1 MIPRRTPKR
10 ARQEREYAK
19 LRAEYLERH
28 WVCQAKL
35 SACTGYATE
44 IHHKAGRIGERL
56 TNTEHFCPICRNCHD
71 YVTNRMSAAEA
82 RERGLKV

>member
-1 MIPRRTPKR
+1 MNRRTPKR

-19 LRAEYLERH
+19 LRVGYL
-28 WVCQAKL
+28 QAHPMCEAGL
-35 SACTGYATE
+35 AVCTGQATE
-44 IHHKAGRIGERL
+44 IHHKAGRIGDLL

>member
-1 MIPRRTPKR
+1 MNRRTPKR

-19 LRAEYLERH
+19 LRVGYLERH
-28 WVCQAKL
+28 CLCQAKL
-35 SACTGYATE
+35 SVCTGYATE
-44 IHHKAGRIGERL
+44 IHHKAGRIGELL

>member
-1 MIPRRTPKR
+1 MNRRTPKR

-19 LRAEYLERH
+19 LRVEYLQSH
-28 WVCQAKL
+28 
-35 SACTGYATE
+35 SACEARLPVCTGLATE
-44 IHHKAGRIGERL
+44 IHHKAGRIGELL

-71 YVTNRMSAAEA
+71 YVTNRMGKEEA

>member
-1 MIPRRTPKR
+1 MNRRTPKR

-19 LRAEYLERH
+19 LRVEYLQSH
-28 WVCQAKL
+28 
-35 SACTGYATE
+35 SACEARLLGCTWLATE
-44 IHHKAGRIGERL
+44 IHHKAGRIGELL
-56 TNTEHFCPICRNCHD
+56 TNAEHFCPICRNCHD

>member
-1 MIPRRTPKR
+1 MNRRTAKR

-19 LRAEYLERH
+19 LRGTYLYEH
-28 WVCQAKL
+28 PHCQAKL
-35 SACTGYATE
+35 KDCTIFATE
-44 IHHKAGRIGERL
+44 IHHKAGRIGELL

>member
-1 MIPRRTPKR
+1 VNRRTPKR

-19 LRAEYLERH
+19 LRNVYLQAH
-28 WVCQAKL
+28 WFCEAKL
-35 SACTGYATE
+35 KDCTIYATE
-44 IHHKAGRIGERL
+44 IHHKAGRIGDLL

>member
-1 MIPRRTPKR
+1 MNRRTPKR

-19 LRAEYLERH
+19 LRVEYLEAYTSCH
-28 WVCQAKL
+28 AMLKG
-35 SACTGYATE
+35 CTGRATE
-44 IHHKAGRIGERL
+44 IHHKAGRIGELL

-71 YVTNRMSAAEA
+71 YVTNRMGKEEA